1 MNVCG
6 RDYWDETQSKV
17 GDRTLGALWSLS
29 SLNNKH
35 NKDQETHT

>member
-1 MNVCG
+1 MSVDVIIG
-6 RDYWDETQSKV
+6 TRKTQSKV